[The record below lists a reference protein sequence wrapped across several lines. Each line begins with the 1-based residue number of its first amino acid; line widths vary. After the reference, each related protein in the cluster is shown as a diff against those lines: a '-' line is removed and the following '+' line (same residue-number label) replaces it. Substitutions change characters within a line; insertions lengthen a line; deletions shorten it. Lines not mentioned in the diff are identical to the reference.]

1 MVNTSHNRYK
11 PDEEC
16 RPITLIMRE
25 YYGNAS
31 SISRCEKGKKSNRDR
46 YATDVEYKERVKE
59 KSRVRYQLIKAVK
72 EQERLEQER
81 IANTPEPAPRPEE
94 IALEFVDI
102 V

>member
-1 MVNTSHNRYK
+1 MVNTTHNRYK

-25 YYGNAS
+25 YYGNES
-31 SISRCEKGKKSNRDR
+31 SKARCEKGKKNNRER
-46 YATDVEYKERVKE
+46 YATDMEYRERVKE
-59 KSRVRYQLIKAVK
+59 KARVRHQTIKAVK
-72 EQERLEQER
+72 EQERLENEQKD
-81 IANTPEPAPRPEE
+81 TPEPAPRPEE

>member
-11 PDEEC
+11 KDEEC

-46 YATDVEYKERVKE
+46 YATDMEYKERVKE
-59 KSRVRYQLIKAVK
+59 KSRVRYQTIKANK
-72 EQERLEQER
+72 EQER
-81 IANTPEPAPRPEE
+81 IANTPEQAPPIEE
-94 IALEFVDI
+94 LVMQFVDI

>member
-11 PDEEC
+11 KDEEC

-25 YYGNAS
+25 YYGNES
-31 SISRCEKGKKSNRDR
+31 SKARCEKGKKSNRDR
-46 YATDVEYKERVKE
+46 YATDMEYKERVKE
-59 KSRVRYQLIKAVK
+59 KSRVRYQTIKAVK
-72 EQERLEQER
+72 EQERLENEQKD
-81 IANTPEPAPRPEE
+81 TPEPAPRPEE

>member
-11 PDEEC
+11 KDEEC

-25 YYGNAS
+25 YYGNES
-31 SISRCEKGKKSNRDR
+31 SKARCEKGKKSNRDR
-46 YATDVEYKERVKE
+46 YATDMEYKERVKE
-59 KSRVRYQLIKAVK
+59 KSRVRYQTIKAVK
-72 EQERLEQER
+72 EQERLENER
-81 IANTPEPAPRPEE
+81 KDTPESAPRPEE